1 MKPGSYLINVARGG
15 VVEENALY
23 NALKE
28 GKLAGAAVDVFEQE
42 PPAKENKLLSLDN
55 VILTPHLGASTKE
68 AQIQAGTVCAD
79 QINKVLKGEEPDFWV
94 NKKFM

>member
-1 MKPGSYLINVARGG
+1 MKNGAFLINVARGG

-23 NALKE
+23 SVLKE

-42 PPAKENKLLSLDN
+42 PPDKTNKLMTLEN
-55 VILTPHLGASTKE
+55 VILSPHIGANTKE

-79 QINKVLKGEEPDFWV
+79 QMNKVLKGEEPDFWV